1 MLPVGAH
8 DPTARTFPLNI
19 EVGGTL
25 LLTAFVMS
33 VVLGF
38 VTNKTNFCTMG
49 AVSDWVNMGDTG
61 RLRAWLGAL
70 AVAILGVTILESMA
84 IFDLNES
91 RIPYRSSNFA
101 WPRYL
106 LGGLMFGV
114 GMSLAGGCASK
125 NLVRLGGGNLK
136 SLIVVVVIGAFAYL
150 MTRTDFYGIVFL
162 TWMGPLTPDLAQ
174 MGADTQEMAV
184 VAGALTGAENVDTL
198 RWIIGGL
205 LVLGLG
211 AFAVSSADFRR
222 NADNWIAAIV
232 VGGMV
237 VGGWY
242 LTGGPAGQEWIEAA
256 EFADRPPEGVGV
268 QSFTFV
274 NPAADLLAWVM
285 QGGDQ
290 AYLTFGIALLF
301 GMIVGS
307 AVYAV
312 FNRGFRIE
320 WFSSWGDFMRH
331 IVGGALMGLGGVLAL
346 GCTVGQGVSGFSSM
360 ALGSPIAMVAIML
373 SSALTIKT
381 EYYKI
386 LYEDASTGAAFVS
399 ALADMRLVPQSMR
412 KLEAL

>member
-1 MLPVGAH
+1 
-8 DPTARTFPLNI
+8 
-19 EVGGTL
+19 
-25 LLTAFVMS
+25 
-33 VVLGF
+33 
-38 VTNKTNFCTMG
+38 
-49 AVSDWVNMGDTG
+49 
-61 RLRAWLGAL
+61 
-70 AVAILGVTILESMA
+70 
-84 IFDLNES
+84 
-91 RIPYRSSNFA
+91 
-101 WPRYL
+101 
-106 LGGLMFGV
+106 
-114 GMSLAGGCASK
+114 
-125 NLVRLGGGNLK
+125 
-136 SLIVVVVIGAFAYL
+136 
-150 MTRTDFYGIVFL
+150 
-162 TWMGPLTPDLAQ
+162 
-174 MGADTQEMAV
+174 
-184 VAGALTGAENVDTL
+184 
-198 RWIIGGL
+198 
-205 LVLGLG
+205 
-211 AFAVSSADFRR
+211 
-222 NADNWIAAIV
+222 
-232 VGGMV
+232 
-237 VGGWY
+237 
-242 LTGGPAGQEWIEAA
+242 GPAGQEWIEAA